1 MAKYTLSGNSSI
13 SMSKD
18 AADKLISRG
27 DGDVALVYLCI
38 LRSDGDIS
46 PDNIAAE
53 LNISK
58 TAVEKAFTALAA
70 MELISASPTEK
81 QINFNASDIAKAM
94 ENPEFSFLSDEV
106 QTIFGTPF
114 SPYEL
119 QTLFNIYKNSTLP
132 AEVILQMTQFFKN
145 DVRRRF
151 GPGRRLNMSVL
162 EKMAFEWAR
171 IGIDSLDKAE
181 EYIRKRDSA
190 YTLEGEIK
198 RVLGIYDR
206 KLIQNEKQYIDS
218 WIEMGFK
225 TDAIQIA
232 YERTVGRLHNLSLPY
247 MDRIL
252 LSWHSKGLHTAE
264 EINAGDPY
272 EKRKKP
278 TGTQIT
284 TDETS
289 PATPTQDETDRLRR
303 YLDRLKEDNQ

>member
-27 DGDVALVYLCI
+27 DGEVALVYLCI

-46 PDNIAAE
+46 PDKIAAD
-53 LNISK
+53 LNLSK
-58 TAVEKAFTALAA
+58 TAVDKAFTALAA
-70 MELISASPTEK
+70 MELISASQGDMQTTYT
-81 QINFNASDIAKAM
+81 ASDIARAM
-94 ENPEFSFLSDEV
+94 ENPEFSFLYDEAEK
-106 QTIFGTPF
+106 IFGTLF
-114 SPYEL
+114 SPDEAK
-119 QTLFNIYKNSTLP
+119 TLFNIYNNSQLP
-132 AEVILQMTQFFKN
+132 TEVILQMTQFFKN
-145 DVRRRF
+145 DVRRRY

-171 IGIDSLDKAE
+171 VGIDTLDKAE

-190 YTLEGEIK
+190 YSLEGEIK

-206 KLIQNEKQYIDS
+206 KLVQNEKQYIDS

-225 TDAIQIA
+225 ADAIQIA

-252 LSWHSKGLHTAE
+252 LSWHNKCLHTAD

-278 TGTQIT
+278 AGTQVSAG
-284 TDETS
+284 TS
-289 PATPTQDETDRLRR
+289 TPAVPTQEDEDMLRR
-303 YLDRLKEDNQ
+303 FIESMKEDNQ